1 MRTIVL
7 AAALALSLS
16 GTGCG
21 YNRIQQM
28 DERTEELEGNIEAE
42 LMRRS
47 DLIPNLVATVE
58 EAARFEQETQTGIA
72 EARSGLTA
80 ARERLTN
87 AVQGGADPGEIA
99 AADAALSGQLR
110 TFLNISVEAYPQLRA
125 NEGFMRLQD
134 ELTETEN
141 RIAVSRRDYNEGVRE
156 YNAYIRQ
163 FPQVLTA
170 KVIGADR
177 KEPFEAP
184 ESAQQA
190 PRVDFGRDQ
199 PAPPGGAAAPPA
211 EAPGR

>member
-1 MRTIVL
+1 MTRIIRTTLTV
-7 AAALALSLS
+7 AALAFAVS
-16 GTGCG
+16 GCG
-21 YNRIQQM
+21 YNTIQSM

-80 ARERLTN
+80 ARERLAS
-87 AVQGGADPGEIA
+87 AVQGGAPAGELA
-99 AADAALSGQLR
+99 AADQAVSDQLR
-110 TFLNISVEAYPQLRA
+110 LFLNVSVEAYPQLRA
-125 NEGFMRLQD
+125 NESFLRLQD

-177 KEPFEAP
+177 REPFEAP

-190 PRVDFGRDQ
+190 PRVEFGRDS
-199 PAPPGGAAAPPA
+199 A
-211 EAPGR
+211 GR

>member
-1 MRTIVL
+1 MRRILMATT
-7 AAALALSLS
+7 LALCAS
-16 GTGCG
+16 TAGCG

-80 ARERLTN
+80 ARERLAN
-87 AVQGGADPGEIA
+87 AVQGDSPPAEIA
-99 AADAALSGQLR
+99 AADAAVSQQLR

-125 NEGFMRLQD
+125 NESFIRLQD

-141 RIAVSRRDYNEGVRE
+141 RIAVSRRDYNEGVAQ

-163 FPQVLTA
+163 FPQVVTA

-190 PRVDFGRDQ
+190 PRVEFGRDS
-199 PAPPGGAAAPPA
+199 A
-211 EAPGR
+211 GR